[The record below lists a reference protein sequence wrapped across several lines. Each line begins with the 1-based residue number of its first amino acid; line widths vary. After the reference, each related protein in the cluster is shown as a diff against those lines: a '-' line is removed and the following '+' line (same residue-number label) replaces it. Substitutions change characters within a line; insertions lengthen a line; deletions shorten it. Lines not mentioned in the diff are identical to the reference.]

1 MMRREASPMQ
11 QRRSHSF
18 EPRPLAAVAA
28 LILVAP
34 AALFFAAAVGRQ
46 LQPREYQPAR
56 ALNAIVEGYLALP
69 PALGVALILVAP
81 AVALLL
87 AALVVWRSLATDPDL
102 ARDLRRLG
110 VALAPILRRP
120 TFLLSLV
127 VCGGAGVM
135 LALLAIHAV
144 VG

>member
-1 MMRREASPMQ
+1 MQ
-11 QRRSHSF
+11 QNRSHSF

-34 AALFFAAAVGRQ
+34 AALFFMAAIGRQ
-46 LQPREYQPAR
+46 LQPVEYQPAR

-69 PALGVALILVAP
+69 PAVGLALIVMAP
-81 AVALLL
+81 AAALLL
-87 AALVVWRSLATDPDL
+87 AALVVWRSLASDPDL
-102 ARDLRRLG
+102 PRDLRHLC
-110 VALAPILRRP
+110 VALVPILHRP

-127 VCGGAGVM
+127 VCGGAPVM
-135 LALLAIHAV
+135 LIFQALHAL